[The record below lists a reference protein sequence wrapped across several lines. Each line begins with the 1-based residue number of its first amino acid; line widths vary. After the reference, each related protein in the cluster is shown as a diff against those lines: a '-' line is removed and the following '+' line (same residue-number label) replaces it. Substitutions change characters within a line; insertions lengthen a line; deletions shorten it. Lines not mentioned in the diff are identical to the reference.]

1 MFTLF
6 LNKSTRSTVTT
17 VLLLNKDLTTSSSY
31 HCVKFDQGVGMRFT
45 ISREKLQEG
54 LAAVG
59 PSIPAKT
66 TLPVL
71 ANILLETTER
81 GIRLSGTDLD
91 IAVSTEVSAD
101 VETPG
106 AITIPAKKLSEIARE
121 LPPAPVKIAAMGEQ
135 RITLECGR
143 SKFKLLGLPRD
154 EFPTFPQ
161 VRFQESWR
169 VRSGDLQKLI
179 SHTAFAVSTE
189 ESRPIL
195 NGVLWELRPE
205 RMRMVA
211 TNGHRLARMDLP
223 ISSAAAPGG
232 DLIVPPKALEQ
243 VRRLFPAE
251 EELEIAQGDNHLGF
265 RSPFTAVF
273 TRLIEGPYPNYEQVI
288 PRDNDRIAISDKVA
302 LVSAL
307 KRMSVIASDQTHRIR
322 LSFNS
327 GLLRF
332 SVQTPDLG
340 EAQDEL
346 PIRFTGDQIDI
357 GFNANYLLEILRYI
371 PTEEVRLTLKA
382 PERAATVEPEG
393 WSDPASY
400 LCLVMP
406 LRLMD

>member
-1 MFTLF
+1 
-6 LNKSTRSTVTT
+6 
-17 VLLLNKDLTTSSSY
+17 
-31 HCVKFDQGVGMRFT
+31 MRFT

-54 LAAVG
+54 LGAVTA
-59 PSIPAKT
+59 SIPAKT

-71 ANILLETTER
+71 ANILVETTDR

-91 IAVSTEVSAD
+91 IAVSTEVAAD
-101 VETPG
+101 VEATG

-121 LPPAPVKIAAMGEQ
+121 LPPAPVKVAAVGEQ

-143 SKFKLLGLPRD
+143 SRFKLLGLPRD
-154 EFPTFPQ
+154 EFPSFPA
-161 VRFQESWR
+161 VKFTESWR
-169 VRSGDLQKLI
+169 IRSGDLQKLI
-179 SHTAFAVSTE
+179 SHTSFAVSTE

-195 NGVLWELRPE
+195 NGVLWELRPD

-211 TNGHRLARMDLP
+211 TNGHRLAKMDLA
-223 ISSAAAPGG
+223 ISSNGAPSG
-232 DLIVPPKALEQ
+232 DLILPPKALEQ
-243 VRRLFPAE
+243 IRRLFPAE
-251 EELEIAQGDNHLGF
+251 EELEIARSENHLGF

-288 PRDNDRIAISDKVA
+288 PRDNDKVA
-302 LVSAL
+302 IADKAALTSAL

-346 PIRFTGDQIDI
+346 PIRFNGDQLDI
-357 GFNANYLLEILRYI
+357 GFNASYLLEILKYM
-371 PTEEVRLTLKA
+371 PTDEVKLTFKA
-382 PERAATVEPEG
+382 PERAATIEPEA
-393 WSDPASY
+393 WSDSATY

>member
-1 MFTLF
+1 
-6 LNKSTRSTVTT
+6 
-17 VLLLNKDLTTSSSY
+17 
-31 HCVKFDQGVGMRFT
+31 MRLT

-54 LAAVG
+54 LNAVTA
-59 PSIPAKT
+59 SIPGKT

-71 ANILLETTER
+71 ANILVETTDR
-81 GIRLSGTDLD
+81 GIKLSGTDLD
-91 IAVSTEVSAD
+91 IAVSTEVAAD
-101 VETPG
+101 VEISG
-106 AITIPAKKLSEIARE
+106 AVTIPAKKLSEIARE
-121 LPPAPVKIAAMGEQ
+121 LPPAPVRIAAIGEQ

-154 EFPTFPQ
+154 EFPTFPA
-161 VRFQESWR
+161 VKFDESWR
-169 VRSGDLQKLI
+169 IRSGDLQKLI

-195 NGVLWELRPE
+195 NGVLWELRPD
-205 RMRMVA
+205 RMSMVA
-211 TNGHRLARMDLP
+211 TNGHRLAKMDVP
-223 ISSAAAPGG
+223 ITGDSAPSN

-251 EELEIAQGDNHLGF
+251 EELEIGRGENHIGF
-265 RSPFTAVF
+265 RSPFTAVY

-288 PRDNDRIAISDKVA
+288 PKDNDRVAIADKAA

-307 KRMSVIASDQTHRIR
+307 KRMSVVASEQTHRIR

-327 GLLRF
+327 GMLKF

-346 PIRFTGDQIDI
+346 PIRFSGDQLDI
-357 GFNANYLLEILRYI
+357 GFNASYLLEILRYI
-371 PTEEVRLTLKA
+371 PTDDVRITLKA
-382 PERAATVEPEG
+382 PERAATLEPEG

-406 LRLMD
+406 LRLVD

>member
-1 MFTLF
+1 
-6 LNKSTRSTVTT
+6 
-17 VLLLNKDLTTSSSY
+17 
-31 HCVKFDQGVGMRFT
+31 MRFT

-54 LAAVG
+54 LNAVAA
-59 PSIPAKT
+59 SIPAKT

-71 ANILLETTER
+71 ANILVETSER

-91 IAVSTEVSAD
+91 IAVSTEVQAD
-101 VETPG
+101 VETQG

-121 LPPAPVKIAAMGEQ
+121 LPPSPVKVAAAGEQ
-135 RITLECGR
+135 RVTLECGR
-143 SKFKLLGLPRD
+143 SRFKLLGLPRD
-154 EFPTFPQ
+154 EFPTFPT
-161 VRFQESWR
+161 VRFEESWR

-205 RMRMVA
+205 EMRMVA
-211 TNGHRLARMDLP
+211 TNGHRLAKMNLP
-223 ISSAAAPGG
+223 ATSSGVAGAPAPAN

-243 VRRLFPAE
+243 IRRLFPAE
-251 EELEIAQGDNHLGF
+251 EELEIARGDNHLGF
-265 RSPFTAVF
+265 RSPITSVF
-273 TRLIEGPYPNYEQVI
+273 TRLIEGPYPNYDQVI
-288 PRDNDRIAISDKVA
+288 PRDNDRVAIADRLA
-302 LVSAL
+302 LTSAL

-322 LSFNS
+322 LSFNA
-327 GLLRF
+327 GMVKF

-346 PIRFTGDQIDI
+346 PVRYTGDPLDI

-371 PTEEVRLTLKA
+371 PTDEVKLTFKA
-382 PERAATVEPEG
+382 PERAATLEPEN
-393 WSDPASY
+393 WSDPAKY

-406 LRLMD
+406 LRLVD

>member
-1 MFTLF
+1 
-6 LNKSTRSTVTT
+6 
-17 VLLLNKDLTTSSSY
+17 
-31 HCVKFDQGVGMRFT
+31 MRLT

-54 LAAVG
+54 LAAVAA
-59 PSIPAKT
+59 SIPAKT

-71 ANILLETTER
+71 ANILVETTDK

-91 IAVSTEVSAD
+91 IAVSTEVVAD
-101 VETPG
+101 VEQQG

-121 LPPAPVKIAAMGEQ
+121 LQPAPVKLSSSGEQ
-135 RITLECGR
+135 RVTLECGR

-154 EFPTFPQ
+154 EFPTFPT
-161 VRFQESWR
+161 VRFNESWK

-205 RMRMVA
+205 LMRMVA
-211 TNGHRLARMDLP
+211 TNGHRLAKMELP
-223 ISSAAAPGG
+223 ITSTGAATN
-232 DLIVPPKALEQ
+232 DLIVPPKALDQ
-243 VRRLFPAE
+243 IRRLFPAE
-251 EELEIAQGDNHLGF
+251 EELEIARGDNHLGF
-265 RSPFTAVF
+265 RSPFTSVF

-288 PRDNDRIAISDKVA
+288 PKDNDRIAIADKQA
-302 LVSAL
+302 LAGAL

-322 LSFNS
+322 MSFNA
-327 GLLRF
+327 GMVKF

-346 PIRFTGDQIDI
+346 PLRYTGDPLDI
-357 GFNANYLLEILRYI
+357 GFNATYLLEILRYM
-371 PTEEVRLTLKA
+371 PTEEVKLTFKA
-382 PERAATVEPEG
+382 PERASTIEPEG
-393 WSDPASY
+393 WSDAAKY

-406 LRLMD
+406 LRLVD